1 MLAPAY
7 LSRGMSKRREPD
19 SNSDGLDVEK
29 LEPQAKRLITA
40 LSQRFS
46 GPRQAMTL
54 DQFRQH
60 VHECG
65 FPVSQSSLQRWRTG
79 LSLDPNY
86 FAAKR
91 IPGRPRSLTHE
102 DEELLGGFILHQN
115 RLNLKVTYKD
125 LDASAGRVGRGNIA
139 THTHHLCERRWF
151 QSTSRQGP
159 SQERHHHQKL
169 ALGLAFIDELIAA
182 DFFKAARHRVYAM
195 DVTHTSHRKV
205 IHKTIAPRGGCV
217 YPSFQVLFLSV
228 LSTFFLTFG
237 RALPWSLQWRYAVH
251 FGRDPRVQ
259 QCHRQCAQV

>member
-1 MLAPAY
+1 MRARSLKSNLEFPPPPLNKKTIETFFSSEFAFRRSRVAVLAPAY

-65 FPVSQSSLQRWRTG
+65 FPVSKPSLLRWRAG

-115 RLNLKVTYKD
+115 RLEPPGHVQGL
-125 LDASAGRVGRGNIA
+125 G
-139 THTHHLCERRWF
+139 CF
-151 QSTSRQGP
+151 CGP
-159 SQERHHHQKL
+159 SWTWKHRHPHSSP
-169 ALGLAFIDELIAA
+169 
-182 DFFKAARHRVYAM
+182 M
-195 DVTHTSHRKV
+195 
-205 IHKTIAPRGGCV
+205 
-217 YPSFQVLFLSV
+217 
-228 LSTFFLTFG
+228 
-237 RALPWSLQWRYAVH
+237 
-251 FGRDPRVQ
+251 
-259 QCHRQCAQV
+259 